1 MHPMVNI
8 AVRAVRSAGN
18 VIARHVDRLDRVTVE
33 RKADNDFVSEVDRLA
48 EREIIEVLRR
58 AYPDHAILGEES
70 GGSGDSD
77 HVWVIDPLDGT
88 TNFLHGLPHFAISV
102 ALRIRGV
109 VDVGVIYDPLRQEL
123 FTAKR
128 GGGATLEGRR
138 LRMTPRRSLDGAL
151 IGTGFP
157 FRYPQ
162 HLPAYMGMFQDVMQ
176 RCGDI
181 RRGGSAALDLAYVA
195 ASRLD
200 GFWEIG
206 LKEWDIA
213 AGALMIQEAGGMVSD
228 FTGADRHLSTGNV
241 VAGSP
246 KLFRDLMR
254 TLHPHLTPAL
264 RG

>member
-1 MHPMVNI
+1 
-8 AVRAVRSAGN
+8 
-18 VIARHVDRLDRVTVE
+18 
-33 RKADNDFVSEVDRLA
+33 
-48 EREIIEVLRR
+48 
-58 AYPDHAILGEES
+58 
-70 GGSGDSD
+70 
-77 HVWVIDPLDGT
+77 
-88 TNFLHGLPHFAISV
+88 
-102 ALRIRGV
+102 
-109 VDVGVIYDPLRQEL
+109 
-123 FTAKR
+123 
-128 GGGATLEGRR
+128 
-138 LRMTPRRSLDGAL
+138 
-151 IGTGFP
+151 
-157 FRYPQ
+157 
-162 HLPAYMGMFQDVMQ
+162 MGMFQDVMQ